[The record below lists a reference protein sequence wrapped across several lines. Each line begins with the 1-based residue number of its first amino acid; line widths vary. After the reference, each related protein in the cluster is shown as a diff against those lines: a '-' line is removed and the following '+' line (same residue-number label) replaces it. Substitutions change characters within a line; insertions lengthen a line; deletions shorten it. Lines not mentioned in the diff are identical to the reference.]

1 VPIVDA
7 DVSAR
12 LSVAAAAGDTTAGT
26 PATSL
31 GDQVSTTN
39 ISGTSLNNIFDDV
52 TGDENAASDV
62 EYRCVFIL
70 NGHATL
76 TLTSVKLWI
85 ASETA
90 GGASLAFGADPTAAS
105 AKGAAT
111 AQAVAVATEQDAPA
125 GVTFSAPTTKAAGI
139 SLGDIGPGQVKA
151 FWLRRTAANSA
162 AINLDGA
169 TWQVQG
175 DTAA

>member
-7 DVSAR
+7 DVLAR
-12 LSVAAAAGDTTAGT
+12 LSVVAAAGDTTAST
-26 PATSL
+26 PAASL
-31 GDQVSTTN
+31 GDQVSTTAV
-39 ISGTSLNNIFDDV
+39 SGTALNNIFDDV

-70 NGHATL
+70 NNHGTL
-76 TLTSVKLWI
+76 TLTGVKLWL
-85 ASETA
+85 ASEVA
-90 GGASLAFGADPTAAS
+90 GGASLALGADPTAAS
-105 AKGAAT
+105 AKGSGS
-111 AQAVAVATEQDAPA
+111 AQAVTIATEQDAPA
-125 GVTFSAPTTKAAGI
+125 GVSFSAPTTKAAGI

-151 FWLRRTAANSA
+151 FWLRRTAAASA
-162 AINLDGA
+162 ALNSDGA